1 MPATY
6 QEEQEQVKAEFH
18 QAAEEEEE
26 EGESLLTLRKKGKEE
41 MWVNVGVWLGTI
53 HYMNGVKSSWDVE

>member
-1 MPATY
+1 MPASY

-41 MWVNVGVWLGTI
+41 M
-53 HYMNGVKSSWDVE
+53 